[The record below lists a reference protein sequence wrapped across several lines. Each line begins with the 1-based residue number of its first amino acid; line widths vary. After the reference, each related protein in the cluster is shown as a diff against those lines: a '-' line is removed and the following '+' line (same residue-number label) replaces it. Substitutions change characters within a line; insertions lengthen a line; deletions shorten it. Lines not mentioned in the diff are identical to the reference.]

1 MDQDPILY
9 AAQIG
14 RLDVLSFLLLLLEVM
29 IALSAIVAFINL
41 RGFARRQATDVA
53 EQIGRETAE
62 RAANSCLQ
70 NELPKI
76 YAANVGLLNAGDSEP
91 GGEDVSDLPTTEE
104 DFSHDERV

>member
-1 MDQDPILY
+1 
-9 AAQIG
+9 
-14 RLDVLSFLLLLLEVM
+14 M

-62 RAANSCLQ
+62 RAANSYLQ

-76 YAANVGLLNAGDSEP
+76 YAANVGLLHTGDSESS
-91 GGEDVSDLPTTEE
+91 GENISGLPTTAEN
-104 DFSHDERV
+104 DSHDERV